1 VNFRSARVK
10 LVALYCALLL
20 VLGASFAWFTI
31 ASFDRYTR
39 ETVTRS
45 IDARSSEIWHTAKG
59 SLDDRVALAE
69 LIEQRFAPEA
79 LGHFI
84 RIAEGGHV
92 LYQSGVPDGTDIAA
106 LDRAGFASAHASKN
120 AQYGLLLVNTQSF
133 AGPDGRRVVIQ
144 SGQSNSFA
152 QGLKRSLTQSMIF
165 GLPVLLVLAALGG
178 YVFMRESVRPL
189 EVMIDAAEAITFNDP
204 GRRLPL
210 ARTDDRLEAL
220 GLALNRML
228 DRLDNAY
235 QYANRFSVDA
245 AHELRTPLAIIRGEL
260 EFIGSQDQPAELRE
274 ALTNMLA
281 EVQRLSEMVEN
292 LGMLSRMDSLWG
304 KREHQ
309 EFDLHALARET
320 MDQMRLLAEEKDIEL
335 CPISGAAVIVAGDRN
350 RLKQVLVNLLDN
362 AIKYTPSGGR
372 VAVEVMQ
379 QGNRALLMVRDT
391 GIGIAPEHQT
401 KIFDRF
407 YRISTDRGATGSGL
421 GLSVIKAVCSAHG
434 GTVDVESVLH
444 AGSTFR
450 IELPLGTAT

>member
-1 VNFRSARVK
+1 
-10 LVALYCALLL
+10 
-20 VLGASFAWFTI
+20 
-31 ASFDRYTR
+31 
-39 ETVTRS
+39 
-45 IDARSSEIWHTAKG
+45 
-59 SLDDRVALAE
+59 
-69 LIEQRFAPEA
+69 
-79 LGHFI
+79 
-84 RIAEGGHV
+84 
-92 LYQSGVPDGTDIAA
+92 
-106 LDRAGFASAHASKN
+106 
-120 AQYGLLLVNTQSF
+120 
-133 AGPDGRRVVIQ
+133 
-144 SGQSNSFA
+144 
-152 QGLKRSLTQSMIF
+152 
-165 GLPVLLVLAALGG
+165 
-178 YVFMRESVRPL
+178 
-189 EVMIDAAEAITFNDP
+189 MIDAAEAITFNDP

-228 DRLDNAY
+228 DRLDSAY

-260 EFIGSQDQPAELRE
+260 EFIGSQELPAELGE

-320 MDQMRLLAEEKDIEL
+320 MDQMRLLAEEKNIEL
-335 CPISGAAVIVAGDRN
+335 CPISGSTAIVAGDRN

-362 AIKYTPSGGR
+362 AIKYTPAGGR
-372 VAVEVMQ
+372 VAVEVLQ
-379 QGNRALLMVRDT
+379 HGNRVRLMVRDT
-391 GIGIAPEHQT
+391 GIGVAPEHQA

-421 GLSVIKAVCSAHG
+421 GLSVVKAICSAHG

-450 IELPLGTAT
+450 IELPVSNAT